1 MPGIVHFEIPAD
13 DQERAREFYRA
24 AFDWKVDPIP
34 GMDYTNVVTTPVDEA
49 TQQPLEPGAINGG
62 MFQRADR
69 LTTPILTVDVE
80 DIDRS
85 LERIV
90 ETGGS
95 VVSPARRC
103 PAWAGSRTSRTRR
116 ATSSGSGP
124 RTPAPPD
131 RFGGSSGVLQ
141 IRGRDLAD
149 RPSESTISSE
159 SAAAQ

>member
-24 AFDWKVDPIP
+24 AFDWKLDPIP

-95 VVSPARRC
+95 VVSP
-103 PAWAGSRTSRTRR
+103 R
-116 ATSSGSGP
+116 APVPGMGWFAYFEDSEGNILGLWT
-124 RTPAPPD
+124 TD
-131 RFGGSSGVLQ
+131 
-141 IRGRDLAD
+141 
-149 RPSESTISSE
+149 PSAS
-159 SAAAQ
+159 